1 MLDHPTRPI
10 GAGGQRDERREDLRV
25 PSKEALRASGQV
37 QSLSRALKLLNALSF
52 HAQGLSLSEVAH
64 EVGLPNST
72 AHRLLT
78 TLQNERFVRFDTER
92 SVWLIGVQAFRVGTA
107 FVRSRDIVTIA
118 RPYMRRLMEQS
129 GETVNLAITDRGEV
143 IYLAQVETQKMMRAI
158 AGPGGRAP
166 MHCSGVGKALLAF
179 STPAGLDKQIQA
191 LDLTRETPHTL
202 TTAADLKR
210 DLAQIQAR
218 GYAVDNEENAIGLRC
233 VAAVIF
239 DEHASTLAALSVSG
253 PTARI
258 ADSRIPALG
267 AAIAGI
273 AAEITAELG
282 GRRPQPQ
289 AR

>member
-1 MLDHPTRPI
+1 
-10 GAGGQRDERREDLRV
+10 
-25 PSKEALRASGQV
+25 V